1 MVGSVWCSAEV
12 MGKKHDRRPR
22 DEWKSWVEKWR
33 VSGLDRKAFA
43 RKHGLSYSG
52 LFRWS
57 QIFGEKSG
65 AALGFTEVRV
75 RETNPS
81 PRPPSSADTIEIVT
95 RSGWVVRVTGAVDV
109 ERLREVLE
117 VVGSC

>member
-1 MVGSVWCSAEV
+1 
-12 MGKKHDRRPR
+12 MGKRYKRKPR

-33 VSGLDRKAFA
+33 ASGLDRRAFA
-43 RKHGLSYSG
+43 RKHDLSYSG

-57 QIFGEKSG
+57 QIFGTETG
-65 AALGFTEVRV
+65 MTVGFTEVRV
-75 RETNPS
+75 RET
-81 PRPPSSADTIEIVT
+81 SSGTPLEAGVIEIVG

>member
-1 MVGSVWCSAEV
+1 

-33 VSGLDRKAFA
+33 ASGLDRKAFA

-57 QIFGEKSG
+57 QIFGEKTGVS
-65 AALGFTEVRV
+65 LGFTEVRV
-75 RETNPS
+75 REA
-81 PRPPSSADTIEIVT
+81 SSGTSLEAGVIEIVG